1 MESFMLLSLTL
12 PKLLTNRILLLYKLQ
27 KRGIS
32 DMYYEILLALY
43 SNVLYKVKVRGDIL
57 ELVNGNCKSILP
69 EARSFSSTEQ
79 DIPDRTNMEDWGKSN
94 GVIKSLCH
102 FGVEFSARG
111 STKPDW
117 KIFLGNVN
125 KKFSPYTQLYLSSIY
140 LLPSLLNF
148 SIHW

>member
-1 MESFMLLSLTL
+1 MLLSLTL

-57 ELVNGNCKSILP
+57 VNGNCKSILP

-79 DIPDRTNMEDWGKSN
+79 DIPDRTNMED
-94 GVIKSLCH
+94 
-102 FGVEFSARG
+102 
-111 STKPDW
+111 
-117 KIFLGNVN
+117 
-125 KKFSPYTQLYLSSIY
+125 
-140 LLPSLLNF
+140 
-148 SIHW
+148 